1 MKKIGVFLGVVAV
14 LAFLAYTY
22 RLDLLMAIAPIAAN
36 IRDPI
41 APHRPVA
48 WHQGPEKPAIP
59 AEERPPNVVLIL
71 ADDLGFNDI
80 SLHSGATLPSGVPTT
95 PNIDAIAT
103 NGVAFRNG
111 YAANA
116 VCAPSRA
123 ALMTG
128 RYSTRFGFEF
138 TPFYRIGVTIV
149 DWMQQANPQPLQ
161 TVIRHDLAAQMP
173 GIAALGMPA
182 DEITLAEAMQTAGYQ
197 TAHIGKWHLGG
208 EGDARAER
216 QGFHDSLNMAS
227 GLYLPADSE
236 DVVNA
241 TLDFSAIDKM
251 VWAAT
256 RYSAEFNGGG
266 QFEPGGYLTDYYTD
280 EAVRVIEANRH
291 RPFFLYLAHWAP
303 HTPLQAS
310 KADYDA
316 LAHVEDHTARVYAA
330 MIHALDRGV
339 GRVMTALRDNGLEE
353 NTLVIFTSDNG
364 GARYLGLPDVN
375 HPYRGWKLTLFEG
388 GIHVPFFMQ
397 WPARIPAGSVV
408 DSPVTHLDIF
418 TTAAVAAGAAVPE
431 DREIDGVDLLPYV
444 VGESTEPADETL
456 AGEGQGPRAPLPRTL
471 SSEGQAPRAPPL
483 RALFWRQGHHQAVRH
498 GDWKLTVSE
507 RETPTGRETK
517 RWLFNLAT
525 DPTEQQDLAA
535 QMPDKVAA
543 LQLLLDDHNAA
554 QAEPLWP
561 SVLDGPQLIDKTEAE
576 DYAPGDEY
584 IYWPN

>member
-1 MKKIGVFLGVVAV
+1 MKKTGLLLGIVAV

-22 RLDLLMAIAPIAAN
+22 RLDLLLAVAPVAAN

-41 APHRPVA
+41 APHRPVS
-48 WHQGPEKPAIP
+48 WHQGPAKPTVS
-59 AEERPPNVVLIL
+59 AEQRPPNVVLIL

-80 SLHSGATLPSGVPTT
+80 SLHSGATLPSGAPTT
-95 PNIDAIAT
+95 PNIDAIAAG
-103 NGVAFRNG
+103 GVAFRNG

-138 TPFYRIGVTIV
+138 TPFYRIGVTIM
-149 DWMQQANPQPLQ
+149 DWMQQANPQPLP
-161 TVIRHDLAAQMP
+161 TVIHHDLASQMP
-173 GIAALGMPA
+173 DIAGRGMPA
-182 DEITLAEAMQTAGYQ
+182 DEITLAETMQAAGYQ

-216 QGFHDSLNMAS
+216 QGFDDSLNMAS
-227 GLYLPADSE
+227 GLYLPTDSE
-236 DVVNA
+236 EVVNA
-241 TLDFSAIDKM
+241 TLEFSAIDKM
-251 VWAAT
+251 VWASV

-266 QFEPGGYLTDYYTD
+266 QFEPSGYLTDYYTD

-310 KADYDA
+310 RADYDA
-316 LAHVEDHTARVYAA
+316 MAHIDDRTARVYAA

-339 GRVMTALRDNGLEE
+339 GRVMAALRDNGLKE

-375 HPYRGWKLTLFEG
+375 RPYRGWKLTLFEG
-388 GIHVPFFMQ
+388 GIHVPFFMR
-397 WPARIPAGSVV
+397 WPSRIPAGAVV

-418 TTAAVAAGAAVPE
+418 TTAAAAAGAALPE
-431 DREIDGVDLLPYV
+431 DREIDGVDLLPHIL
-444 VGESTEPADETL
+444 GESPEP
-456 AGEGQGPRAPLPRTL
+456 PHR
-471 SSEGQAPRAPPL
+471 S
-483 RALFWRQGHHQAVRH
+483 LFWREGHHQAVRH
-498 GDWKLTVSE
+498 GDWKLTVGE
-507 RETPTGRETK
+507 RETANGRETK

-543 LQLLLDDHNAA
+543 LQSLLDDHNAA
-554 QAEPLWP
+554 QAAPLWP
-561 SVLDGPQLIDKTEAE
+561 SVIDGPQLIDKTEAE
-576 DYAPGDEY
+576 DYVPGDEY
-584 IYWPN
+584 VYWPN

>member
-1 MKKIGVFLGVVAV
+1 MKKTGLLLGIVAV

-22 RLDLLMAIAPIAAN
+22 RLDLLLAVAPVAAN

-41 APHRPVA
+41 APHRPVS
-48 WHQGPEKPAIP
+48 WHQGPAKPTVS
-59 AEERPPNVVLIL
+59 AEQRPPNVVLIL

-80 SLHSGATLPSGVPTT
+80 SLHSGATLPSGAPTT
-95 PNIDAIAT
+95 PNIDAIAAG
-103 NGVAFRNG
+103 GVAFRNG

-138 TPFYRIGVTIV
+138 TPFYRIGVTIM
-149 DWMQQANPQPLQ
+149 DWMQQANPQPLP
-161 TVIRHDLAAQMP
+161 TVIDHDLASQMP
-173 GIAALGMPA
+173 DIAGRGMPA
-182 DEITLAEAMQTAGYQ
+182 DEITLAETMQAAGYQ

-216 QGFHDSLNMAS
+216 QGFDDSLNMAS
-227 GLYLPADSE
+227 GLYLPTDSE
-236 DVVNA
+236 EVVNA
-241 TLDFSAIDKM
+241 TLEHSAIDKM
-251 VWAAT
+251 VWASV

-310 KADYDA
+310 RADYDA
-316 LAHVEDHTARVYAA
+316 MAHIDDHTARVYAA

-339 GRVMTALRDNGLEE
+339 GRVMTALRDNGLEK

-375 HPYRGWKLTLFEG
+375 RPYRGFKLSLFEG

-397 WPARIPAGSVV
+397 WPARIPAGAVV

-418 TTAAVAAGAAVPE
+418 TTAAAAAGAALPE
-431 DREIDGVDLLPYV
+431 DREIDGVDLLPHIL
-444 VGESTEPADETL
+444 GESLD
-456 AGEGQGPRAPLPRTL
+456 
-471 SSEGQAPRAPPL
+471 PPHQS
-483 RALFWRQGHHQAVRH
+483 LFWREGHHQAVRH
-498 GDWKLTVSE
+498 GDWKLTVGE
-507 RETPTGRETK
+507 RETANGRETK

-543 LQLLLDDHNAA
+543 LQSLLDDHNAA
-554 QAEPLWP
+554 QAAPLWP
-561 SVLDGPQLIDKTEAE
+561 SVIDGPQLIDKTEAE
-576 DYAPGDEY
+576 DYVPGDEY
-584 IYWPN
+584 VYWPN

>member
-1 MKKIGVFLGVVAV
+1 MKKTGLLLGIVAV

-22 RLDLLMAIAPIAAN
+22 RLDLLLAVAPVAAN

-48 WHQGPEKPAIP
+48 WHQGPAKPTVP
-59 AEERPPNVVLIL
+59 AEQRPPNVVLIL

-80 SLHSGATLPSGVPTT
+80 SLHSGATLRSGAPTT
-95 PNIDAIAT
+95 PNIDAIAAG
-103 NGVAFRNG
+103 GVAFRNG

-138 TPFYRIGVTIV
+138 TPFYRIGVTIM
-149 DWMQQANPQPLQ
+149 DWMQQANPQPLP
-161 TVIRHDLAAQMP
+161 TVIHHDLASQMP
-173 GIAALGMPA
+173 DIAGRGMPA
-182 DEITLAEAMQTAGYQ
+182 DEITLAETMQAAGYQ

-216 QGFHDSLNMAS
+216 QGFDDSLNMAS
-227 GLYLPADSE
+227 GLYLPTDSE
-236 DVVNA
+236 EVVNA
-241 TLDFSAIDKM
+241 TLEYSAIDKM
-251 VWAAT
+251 VWASV
-256 RYSAEFNGGG
+256 RYAAEFNGGG
-266 QFEPGGYLTDYYTD
+266 QFEPSGYLTDYYTD
-280 EAVRVIEANRH
+280 EAVRVVEANRH

-310 KADYDA
+310 RADYDA
-316 LAHVEDHTARVYAA
+316 MAHIDDHTARVYAA

-339 GRVMTALRDNGLEE
+339 GRVMAALRDNGLEE

-375 HPYRGWKLTLFEG
+375 RPYRGFKLSLFEG

-397 WPARIPAGSVV
+397 WPARIPAGAVV

-418 TTAAVAAGAAVPE
+418 TTAAAAAGAPLPE
-431 DREIDGVDLLPYV
+431 DREIDGVDLLPHV
-444 VGESTEPADETL
+444 LGESPEPPH
-456 AGEGQGPRAPLPRTL
+456 Q
-471 SSEGQAPRAPPL
+471 S
-483 RALFWRQGHHQAVRH
+483 LFWREGHHQAVRH
-498 GDWKLTVSE
+498 GNWKLTVGE
-507 RETPTGRETK
+507 HETANGRETK

-543 LQLLLDDHNAA
+543 LQSLLDDHNAA
-554 QAEPLWP
+554 QAAPLWP
-561 SVLDGPQLIDKTEAE
+561 SVVDGPQLIDKTEAE
-576 DYAPGDEY
+576 DYVPGDEY
-584 IYWPN
+584 VYWPN

>member
-1 MKKIGVFLGVVAV
+1 MKKTGLLLGIVAV

-22 RLDLLMAIAPIAAN
+22 RLDLLLAVAPVAAN

-48 WHQGPEKPAIP
+48 WHQGPAKPTVP

-80 SLHSGATLPSGVPTT
+80 SLHSGATLPSGAPTT
-95 PNIDAIAT
+95 PNIDAIAAG
-103 NGVAFRNG
+103 GVAFRNG

-138 TPFYRIGVTIV
+138 TPFYRIGVTIM
-149 DWMQQANPQPLQ
+149 DWMQQANPQPLP
-161 TVIRHDLAAQMP
+161 TVIDHDLASQMP
-173 GIAALGMPA
+173 DIAGRGMPA
-182 DEITLAEAMQTAGYQ
+182 DEITLAETMQAAGYQ

-216 QGFHDSLNMAS
+216 QGFDDSLNMAS
-227 GLYLPADSE
+227 GLYLPTDSE
-236 DVVNA
+236 EAVNA
-241 TLDFSAIDKM
+241 TLEFSAIDKM
-251 VWAAT
+251 VWASV
-256 RYSAEFNGGG
+256 RYAAEFNGGG
-266 QFEPGGYLTDYYTD
+266 QFEPSGYLTDYYTD

-310 KADYDA
+310 RADYDA
-316 LAHVEDHTARVYAA
+316 MAHIDDHTARVYAA

-339 GRVMTALRDNGLEE
+339 GRVMAALRDNGLEE

-375 HPYRGWKLTLFEG
+375 RPYRGFKLSLFEG

-397 WPARIPAGSVV
+397 WPARIPAGAVV

-418 TTAAVAAGAAVPE
+418 TTAAAAAGAPLPE
-431 DREIDGVDLLPYV
+431 DREIDGVDLLPHV
-444 VGESTEPADETL
+444 LGESPEPPH
-456 AGEGQGPRAPLPRTL
+456 QN
-471 SSEGQAPRAPPL
+471 
-483 RALFWRQGHHQAVRH
+483 LFWREGHHQAVRH
-498 GDWKLTVSE
+498 GDWKLTVGE
-507 RETPTGRETK
+507 RETANGRETK

-543 LQLLLDDHNAA
+543 LQSLLDDHNAA

-561 SVLDGPQLIDKTEAE
+561 SVVDGPQLIDKTEAE
-576 DYAPGDEY
+576 DYVPGDEY
-584 IYWPN
+584 VYWPN

>member
-1 MKKIGVFLGVVAV
+1 
-14 LAFLAYTY
+14 
-22 RLDLLMAIAPIAAN
+22 
-36 IRDPI
+36 
-41 APHRPVA
+41 
-48 WHQGPEKPAIP
+48 
-59 AEERPPNVVLIL
+59 
-71 ADDLGFNDI
+71 
-80 SLHSGATLPSGVPTT
+80 
-95 PNIDAIAT
+95 
-103 NGVAFRNG
+103 
-111 YAANA
+111 
-116 VCAPSRA
+116 
-123 ALMTG
+123 MTG

-138 TPFYRIGVTIV
+138 TPFYRIGVTIF
-149 DWMQQANPQPLQ
+149 DWMQQANPGPLP
-161 TVIRHDLAAQMP
+161 TVIHHDLAAQMP
-173 GIAALGMPA
+173 PIAARGMPA
-182 DEITLAEAMQTAGYQ
+182 DEITLGEVMQTAGYQ

-227 GLYLPADSE
+227 GLYLPADSNE
-236 DVVNA
+236 VVNA
-241 TLDFSAIDKM
+241 TLEFSGIDKM
-251 VWAAT
+251 VWAST
-256 RYSAEFNGGG
+256 RYSAEFNGEGR
-266 QFEPGGYLTDYYTD
+266 FEPGGYLTDYYTD

-310 KADYDA
+310 RADYDA
-316 LAHVEDHTARVYAA
+316 FAHIEDHTARVYAA

-375 HPYRGWKLTLFEG
+375 RPYRGWKLTLFEG

-397 WPARIPAGSVV
+397 WPAKIPAGMVF
-408 DSPVTHLDIF
+408 DTPVTHLDIF
-418 TTAAVAAGAAVPE
+418 TTAAVAAGAALPE

-444 VGESTEPADETL
+444 LGGATEPPDQAP
-456 AGEGQGPRAPLPRTL
+456 AG
-471 SSEGQAPRAPPL
+471 EGQAPRAPLP

-498 GDWKLTVSE
+498 DDWKLTVTE
-507 RETPTGRETK
+507 RETGDGRETK

-525 DPTEQQDLAA
+525 DPTEQRDLAA
-535 QMPDKVAA
+535 QMPDKVAE
-543 LQLLLDDHNAA
+543 LQSLLDDHNAA

-561 SVLDGPQLIDKTEAE
+561 SVLDSAQLIDKTEAE

>member
-1 MKKIGVFLGVVAV
+1 MKKTGLLLGIVAV

-22 RLDLLMAIAPIAAN
+22 RLDLLLAVAPVAAN

-41 APHRPVA
+41 APHRPVT
-48 WHQGPEKPAIP
+48 WHQGPAKPTVP

-80 SLHSGATLPSGVPTT
+80 SLHSGATLPSGAPTT
-95 PNIDAIAT
+95 PNIDAIAAG
-103 NGVAFRNG
+103 GVAFRNG

-138 TPFYRIGVTIV
+138 TPFYRIGVTIM
-149 DWMQQANPQPLQ
+149 DWMQQANPQPLP
-161 TVIRHDLAAQMP
+161 TVIDHDLASQMP
-173 GIAALGMPA
+173 DIAGHGMPA
-182 DEITLAEAMQTAGYQ
+182 DEITLAETMQASGYQ

-216 QGFHDSLNMAS
+216 QGFDDSLNMAS
-227 GLYLPADSE
+227 GLYLPTDSE
-236 DVVNA
+236 EAVNA
-241 TLDFSAIDKM
+241 TLEFSAIDKM
-251 VWAAT
+251 VWASV

-266 QFEPGGYLTDYYTD
+266 QFEPSGYLTDYYTD

-310 KADYDA
+310 RADYDA
-316 LAHVEDHTARVYAA
+316 MAHIDDHTARVYAA

-339 GRVMTALRDNGLEE
+339 GQVMATLRDNGLEE

-375 HPYRGWKLTLFEG
+375 RPYRGFKLSLFEG
-388 GIHVPFFMQ
+388 GIHVPFFMR

-418 TTAAVAAGAAVPE
+418 TTAAAAAGAALPE
-431 DREIDGVDLLPYV
+431 DREIDGVDLLPHIL
-444 VGESTEPADETL
+444 GESPEPPH
-456 AGEGQGPRAPLPRTL
+456 Q
-471 SSEGQAPRAPPL
+471 S
-483 RALFWRQGHHQAVRH
+483 LFWREGHHQSVRH
-498 GDWKLTVSE
+498 GDWKLTVGE
-507 RETPTGRETK
+507 RETANGRETK

-525 DPTEQQDLAA
+525 DPTEQQDIAA
-535 QMPDKVAA
+535 QMPDKVAE
-543 LQLLLDDHNAA
+543 LQSLLDDHNAA
-554 QAEPLWP
+554 QAAPLWP
-561 SVLDGPQLIDKTEAE
+561 SVVDGPQLIDKTEAE
-576 DYAPGDEY
+576 DYVPGDEY
-584 IYWPN
+584 VYWPN

>member
-1 MKKIGVFLGVVAV
+1 MKKTGLLLGIVAV

-22 RLDLLMAIAPIAAN
+22 RLDLLLAVAPVAAN

-41 APHRPVA
+41 APHRPVS
-48 WHQGPEKPAIP
+48 WHQGPAKPTVS
-59 AEERPPNVVLIL
+59 AEQRPPNVVLIL

-80 SLHSGATLPSGVPTT
+80 SLHSGAMLPSGAPTT
-95 PNIDAIAT
+95 PNIDAIAAG
-103 NGVAFRNG
+103 GVAFRNG

-138 TPFYRIGVTIV
+138 TPFYRIGVTIM
-149 DWMQQANPQPLQ
+149 DWMQQANPQPLP
-161 TVIRHDLAAQMP
+161 TVIHHDLASQMP
-173 GIAALGMPA
+173 DIAGRGMPA
-182 DEITLAEAMQTAGYQ
+182 DEITLAETMQAAGYQ

-216 QGFHDSLNMAS
+216 QGFDDSLNMAS
-227 GLYLPADSE
+227 GLYLPTDSE
-236 DVVNA
+236 EVVNA
-241 TLDFSAIDKM
+241 TLEYSAIDKM
-251 VWAAT
+251 VWASV
-256 RYSAEFNGGG
+256 RYSVEFNGGG
-266 QFEPGGYLTDYYTD
+266 QFEPSGYLTDYYTD

-310 KADYDA
+310 RADYDA
-316 LAHVEDHTARVYAA
+316 MAHIDDHTARVYAA

-375 HPYRGWKLTLFEG
+375 RPYRGFKLSLFEG

-397 WPARIPAGSVV
+397 WPARIPAGAVV

-418 TTAAVAAGAAVPE
+418 TTAATAAGAALPE
-431 DREIDGVDLLPYV
+431 DREIDGVDLLPHIL
-444 VGESTEPADETL
+444 GESPEPPH
-456 AGEGQGPRAPLPRTL
+456 Q
-471 SSEGQAPRAPPL
+471 S
-483 RALFWRQGHHQAVRH
+483 LFWREGHHQAVRH
-498 GDWKLTVSE
+498 GDWKLTVGE
-507 RETPTGRETK
+507 RETANGRETK

-543 LQLLLDDHNAA
+543 LQSLLDDHNAA
-554 QAEPLWP
+554 QAAPLWP
-561 SVLDGPQLIDKTEAE
+561 SVIDGPQLIDKTEAE
-576 DYAPGDEY
+576 SYVPGDEY
-584 IYWPN
+584 VYWPN

>member
-1 MKKIGVFLGVVAV
+1 MKKTGLLLGIVAV

-22 RLDLLMAIAPIAAN
+22 RLDLLLAVAPVAAN

-41 APHRPVA
+41 APHRPVS
-48 WHQGPEKPAIP
+48 WHQGPAKPTVS
-59 AEERPPNVVLIL
+59 AEQRPPNVVLIL

-80 SLHSGATLPSGVPTT
+80 SLHSGATLPSGAPTT
-95 PNIDAIAT
+95 PNIDAIAAG
-103 NGVAFRNG
+103 GVAFRNG

-138 TPFYRIGVTIV
+138 TPFYRIGVTIM
-149 DWMQQANPQPLQ
+149 DWMQQANPQPLP
-161 TVIRHDLAAQMP
+161 TVIDHDLASQMP
-173 GIAALGMPA
+173 DIAGRGMPA
-182 DEITLAEAMQTAGYQ
+182 DEITLAETMQAAGYQ

-216 QGFHDSLNMAS
+216 QGFDDSLNMAS
-227 GLYLPADSE
+227 GLYLPTDSE
-236 DVVNA
+236 EVVNA
-241 TLDFSAIDKM
+241 TLEYSAIDKM
-251 VWAAT
+251 VWASV

-266 QFEPGGYLTDYYTD
+266 QFEPSGYLTDYYTD

-310 KADYDA
+310 RADYDA
-316 LAHVEDHTARVYAA
+316 MAHIDDHTARVYAA

-375 HPYRGWKLTLFEG
+375 RPYRGFKLSLFEG
-388 GIHVPFFMQ
+388 GIHVPLFMQ
-397 WPARIPAGSVV
+397 WPARIPAGAVV

-418 TTAAVAAGAAVPE
+418 TTAAAAAGAPLPE
-431 DREIDGVDLLPYV
+431 DREIDGVDLLPHIL
-444 VGESTEPADETL
+444 GESPEPPH
-456 AGEGQGPRAPLPRTL
+456 Q
-471 SSEGQAPRAPPL
+471 S
-483 RALFWRQGHHQAVRH
+483 LFWREGHHQAVRH
-498 GDWKLTVSE
+498 GNWKLTVGE
-507 RETPTGRETK
+507 RETANGRETK

-535 QMPDKVAA
+535 QMPDKVAE
-543 LQLLLDDHNAA
+543 LQSLLDDHNAA
-554 QAEPLWP
+554 QADPLWP
-561 SVLDGPQLIDKTEAE
+561 SVIDGPQLIDKTEAE
-576 DYAPGDEY
+576 SYVPGDEY
-584 IYWPN
+584 VYWPN

>member
-1 MKKIGVFLGVVAV
+1 MKKTGLLLGIVAV

-22 RLDLLMAIAPIAAN
+22 RLDLLLAVAPVAAN

-41 APHRPVA
+41 APHRPVS
-48 WHQGPEKPAIP
+48 WHQGPAKPTVS
-59 AEERPPNVVLIL
+59 AEQRPPNVVLIL

-80 SLHSGATLPSGVPTT
+80 SLHSGETLPSGAPTT
-95 PNIDAIAT
+95 PNIDAIAAG
-103 NGVAFRNG
+103 GVAFRNG

-138 TPFYRIGVTIV
+138 TPFYRIGVTIM
-149 DWMQQANPQPLQ
+149 DWMQQANPQPLP
-161 TVIRHDLAAQMP
+161 TVIDHDLASQMP
-173 GIAALGMPA
+173 DIAGRGMPA
-182 DEITLAEAMQTAGYQ
+182 DEITLAETMQAAGYQ

-216 QGFHDSLNMAS
+216 QGFDDSLNMAS
-227 GLYLPADSE
+227 GLYLPTDSE
-236 DVVNA
+236 EVVNA
-241 TLDFSAIDKM
+241 TLEYSAIDKM
-251 VWAAT
+251 VWASV

-266 QFEPGGYLTDYYTD
+266 QFEPSGYLTDYYTD

-310 KADYDA
+310 RADYDA
-316 LAHVEDHTARVYAA
+316 MAHIDDHTARVYAA

-339 GRVMTALRDNGLEE
+339 GRVMAALRDNGLEE
-353 NTLVIFTSDNG
+353 DTLVIFTSDNG

-375 HPYRGWKLTLFEG
+375 RPYRGFKLSLFEG
-388 GIHVPFFMQ
+388 GIHVPLFMQ
-397 WPARIPAGSVV
+397 WPARIPAGAVV

-418 TTAAVAAGAAVPE
+418 TTAAAAAGAPLPE
-431 DREIDGVDLLPYV
+431 DREIDGVDLLPHV
-444 VGESTEPADETL
+444 LGESPD
-456 AGEGQGPRAPLPRTL
+456 
-471 SSEGQAPRAPPL
+471 PPHQS
-483 RALFWRQGHHQAVRH
+483 LFWREGHHQAVRH
-498 GDWKLTVSE
+498 GDWKLTVGE
-507 RETPTGRETK
+507 RETANGRETK

-543 LQLLLDDHNAA
+543 LQSLLDDHNAA
-554 QAEPLWP
+554 QAAPLWP
-561 SVLDGPQLIDKTEAE
+561 SVIDGPQLIDKTEAE
-576 DYAPGDEY
+576 DYVPGDEY
-584 IYWPN
+584 VYWPN

>member
-1 MKKIGVFLGVVAV
+1 MKKTGLLLGIVAV

-22 RLDLLMAIAPIAAN
+22 RLDLLMAVAPVAAN

-41 APHRPVA
+41 APHRPVS
-48 WHQGPEKPAIP
+48 WHQGPAKPTVS
-59 AEERPPNVVLIL
+59 AEQRPPNVVLIL

-80 SLHSGATLPSGVPTT
+80 SLHSGATLPSGAPTT
-95 PNIDAIAT
+95 PNIDAIAAD
-103 NGVAFRNG
+103 GVAFRNG

-138 TPFYRIGVTIV
+138 TPFYRIGVTIM
-149 DWMQQANPQPLQ
+149 DWMQQANPQPLP
-161 TVIRHDLAAQMP
+161 TVIHHDVASQMP
-173 GIAALGMPA
+173 DIAGRGMPA
-182 DEITLAEAMQTAGYQ
+182 DEITLAETMQAAGYQ

-216 QGFHDSLNMAS
+216 QGFDDSLNMAS
-227 GLYLPADSE
+227 GLYLPTDSE
-236 DVVNA
+236 EVVNA
-241 TLDFSAIDKM
+241 TLEHSAIDKM
-251 VWAAT
+251 VWASV

-310 KADYDA
+310 RADYDA
-316 LAHVEDHTARVYAA
+316 MAHIEDHTARVYAA

-339 GRVMTALRDNGLEE
+339 GRVMAALRDNGLEE

-375 HPYRGWKLTLFEG
+375 RPYRGFKLSLFEG

-397 WPARIPAGSVV
+397 WPARIPAGAVV

-418 TTAAVAAGAAVPE
+418 TTAAAAAGAALPE
-431 DREIDGVDLLPYV
+431 DRQIDGVDLLPHIL
-444 VGESTEPADETL
+444 GESPEPPH
-456 AGEGQGPRAPLPRTL
+456 Q
-471 SSEGQAPRAPPL
+471 S
-483 RALFWRQGHHQAVRH
+483 LFWREGHHQAVRH
-498 GDWKLTVSE
+498 GDWKLTVGE
-507 RETPTGRETK
+507 RETANGRETK
-517 RWLFNLAT
+517 RWLFDLAT

-535 QMPDKVAA
+535 QMPNRVAE
-543 LQLLLDDHNAA
+543 LQSLLDDHNAA
-554 QAEPLWP
+554 QAAPLWP
-561 SVLDGPQLIDKTEAE
+561 SVIDGPQLIDKTEAE
-576 DYAPGDEY
+576 DYVPGDEY
-584 IYWPN
+584 VYWPN

>member
-1 MKKIGVFLGVVAV
+1 MKKTGLLLGIVAV

-22 RLDLLMAIAPIAAN
+22 RLDLLLAVAPVAAN

-48 WHQGPEKPAIP
+48 WHQGPARPEVP

-80 SLHSGATLPSGVPTT
+80 SLHSGATLPSGAPTT
-95 PNIDAIAT
+95 PNIDAIAAG
-103 NGVAFRNG
+103 GVAFRNG

-138 TPFYRIGVTIV
+138 TPFYRIGVTIM
-149 DWMQQANPQPLQ
+149 DWMQQANPQPLP
-161 TVIRHDLAAQMP
+161 TVIHHDLASQMSAI
-173 GIAALGMPA
+173 GARGMPA
-182 DEITLAEAMQTAGYQ
+182 DEITLAEMMQAAGYR

-216 QGFHDSLNMAS
+216 QGFDDSLNMAS
-227 GLYLPADSE
+227 GLYLPTDSE
-236 DVVNA
+236 EVVNA
-241 TLDFSAIDKM
+241 TLEFSAIDKM
-251 VWAAT
+251 VWASV
-256 RYSAEFNGGG
+256 RYAAEFNGGG
-266 QFEPGGYLTDYYTD
+266 QFEPSGYLTDYYTD

-310 KADYDA
+310 RADYDA
-316 LAHVEDHTARVYAA
+316 MAHIDDHTARVYAA

-339 GRVMTALRDNGLEE
+339 GRVMAALRDNGLEE

-375 HPYRGWKLTLFEG
+375 RPYRGFKLSLFEG

-397 WPARIPAGSVV
+397 WPARIPAGAVV

-418 TTAAVAAGAAVPE
+418 TTAAAAAGAALPE
-431 DREIDGVDLLPYV
+431 DRQIDGVDLLPHV
-444 VGESTEPADETL
+444 LGESPEPPH
-456 AGEGQGPRAPLPRTL
+456 Q
-471 SSEGQAPRAPPL
+471 S
-483 RALFWRQGHHQAVRH
+483 LFWREGHHQAVRR
-498 GDWKLTVSE
+498 GDWKLTVGE
-507 RETPTGRETK
+507 RETANGRETK

-535 QMPDKVAA
+535 QMPDKVAE
-543 LQLLLDDHNAA
+543 LQSLLDDHNAA
-554 QAEPLWP
+554 QVEPLWP
-561 SVLDGPQLIDKTEAE
+561 SVIDGPQLIDKTEAE
-576 DYAPGDEY
+576 DYVPGDEY
-584 IYWPN
+584 VYWPN

>member
-1 MKKIGVFLGVVAV
+1 MKKTGLLLGIVAV

-22 RLDLLMAIAPIAAN
+22 RLDLLMAVAPVAAN

-48 WHQGPEKPAIP
+48 WHQGPAKPTVP
-59 AEERPPNVVLIL
+59 AEQRPPNVVLIL

-80 SLHSGATLPSGVPTT
+80 SLHSGETLPSGAPTT
-95 PNIDAIAT
+95 PHIDAIAAG
-103 NGVAFRNG
+103 GVAFRNG

-138 TPFYRIGVTIV
+138 TPFYRIGVTIM
-149 DWMQQANPQPLQ
+149 DWMQQADPQPLP
-161 TVIRHDLAAQMP
+161 TVIHHDLAEQMTAI
-173 GIAALGMPA
+173 GARGMPA
-182 DEITLAEAMQTAGYQ
+182 DEVTLAETMQAAGYQ

-216 QGFHDSLNMAS
+216 QGFDDSLNMAS
-227 GLYLPADSE
+227 GLYLPTDSE
-236 DVVNA
+236 EVVNA
-241 TLDFSAIDKM
+241 TLEFSAIDKM
-251 VWAAT
+251 VWASV
-256 RYSAEFNGGG
+256 RYSAEFNGDG
-266 QFEPGGYLTDYYTD
+266 QFEPSGYLTDYYTD

-310 KADYDA
+310 RADYDA
-316 LAHVEDHTARVYAA
+316 MAHVDDHTARVYAA

-375 HPYRGWKLTLFEG
+375 RPYRGFKLSLFEG
-388 GIHVPFFMQ
+388 GIHVPFFMR

-418 TTAAVAAGAAVPE
+418 TTAAAAAGAALPE
-431 DREIDGVDLLPYV
+431 DREIDGVDLLPHV
-444 VGESTEPADETL
+444 LGESPEPPH
-456 AGEGQGPRAPLPRTL
+456 Q
-471 SSEGQAPRAPPL
+471 S
-483 RALFWRQGHHQAVRH
+483 LFWREGHHQAVRH
-498 GDWKLTVSE
+498 GDWKLTVGE
-507 RETPTGRETK
+507 RETANGRETK

-535 QMPDKVAA
+535 QLPDRVAK
-543 LQLLLDDHNAA
+543 LQSLLDDHNAA

-561 SVLDGPQLIDKTEAE
+561 SVIDGPQLIDKTEAE
-576 DYAPGDEY
+576 DYVPGDEY
-584 IYWPN
+584 VYWPN

>member
-1 MKKIGVFLGVVAV
+1 MRKTGLLLGIVAV

-22 RLDLLMAIAPIAAN
+22 RLDLLLAVAPVAAN

-41 APHRPVA
+41 APHRPVS
-48 WHQGPEKPAIP
+48 WHQGPAKPTVS
-59 AEERPPNVVLIL
+59 AEQRPPNVVLIL

-80 SLHSGATLPSGVPTT
+80 SLHSGATLPSGAPTT
-95 PNIDAIAT
+95 PNIDAIAAG
-103 NGVAFRNG
+103 GVAFRNG

-138 TPFYRIGVTIV
+138 TPFYRIGVTIM
-149 DWMQQANPQPLQ
+149 DWMQQANPQPLP
-161 TVIRHDLAAQMP
+161 TVIHHDLASQMP
-173 GIAALGMPA
+173 DIAGRGMPA
-182 DEITLAEAMQTAGYQ
+182 DEVTLAETMQAAGYQ

-216 QGFHDSLNMAS
+216 QGFDDSLNMAS
-227 GLYLPADSE
+227 GLYLPTDSE
-236 DVVNA
+236 EVVNA
-241 TLDFSAIDKM
+241 TLEYSAIDKM
-251 VWAAT
+251 VWASV

-266 QFEPGGYLTDYYTD
+266 QFEPSGYLTDYYTD

-310 KADYDA
+310 RADYDA
-316 LAHVEDHTARVYAA
+316 MAHIDDHTARVYAA
-330 MIHALDRGV
+330 MIRALDRGV
-339 GRVMTALRDNGLEE
+339 GRVMAALRDNGLEE

-375 HPYRGWKLTLFEG
+375 RPYRGFKLSLFEG

-397 WPARIPAGSVV
+397 WPARIPAGAVV

-418 TTAAVAAGAAVPE
+418 TTAAAAAGAALPE
-431 DREIDGVDLLPYV
+431 DRQIDGVDLLPHV
-444 VGESTEPADETL
+444 LGESPEPPH
-456 AGEGQGPRAPLPRTL
+456 QN
-471 SSEGQAPRAPPL
+471 
-483 RALFWRQGHHQAVRH
+483 LFWREGHHQAVRH
-498 GDWKLTVSE
+498 GDWKLTVGE
-507 RETPTGRETK
+507 RETANGRETK

-535 QMPDKVAA
+535 QMPDKVAE
-543 LQLLLDDHNAA
+543 LQSLLDDHNAA
-554 QAEPLWP
+554 QAVPLWP
-561 SVLDGPQLIDKTEAE
+561 SVIDGPQLIDKTEAE
-576 DYAPGDEY
+576 SYVPGDEY
-584 IYWPN
+584 VYWPN

>member
-1 MKKIGVFLGVVAV
+1 MKKTGLLLGIVAV

-22 RLDLLMAIAPIAAN
+22 RLDLLLAVAPVAAN

-41 APHRPVA
+41 APHRPIA
-48 WHQGPEKPAIP
+48 WHQGPAKPTVP
-59 AEERPPNVVLIL
+59 AEERPSNVVLIL

-80 SLHSGATLPSGVPTT
+80 SLHSGATLPSGAPTT
-95 PNIDAIAT
+95 PNIDAIAAG
-103 NGVAFRNG
+103 GVAFRNG

-138 TPFYRIGVTIV
+138 TPFYRIGVTIM
-149 DWMQQANPQPLQ
+149 DWMQQANPQPLP
-161 TVIRHDLAAQMP
+161 TVIRHDLASQMP
-173 GIAALGMPA
+173 DIAGRGMPA
-182 DEITLAEAMQTAGYQ
+182 DEITLAETMQAAGYQ

-216 QGFHDSLNMAS
+216 QGFDDSLNMAS
-227 GLYLPADSE
+227 GLYLPTDSE
-236 DVVNA
+236 EVVNA
-241 TLDFSAIDKM
+241 TLEFSAIDKM
-251 VWAAT
+251 VWASV

-266 QFEPGGYLTDYYTD
+266 QFEPSGYLTDYYTD

-310 KADYDA
+310 RTDYDA
-316 LAHVEDHTARVYAA
+316 MAHIDDHTARVYAA

-339 GRVMTALRDNGLEE
+339 GRVMAALRDNGLEE

-375 HPYRGWKLTLFEG
+375 RPYRGFKLSLFEG
-388 GIHVPFFMQ
+388 GIHVPLFMQ
-397 WPARIPAGSVV
+397 WPARIPAGAVV

-418 TTAAVAAGAAVPE
+418 TTAAAAAGAPLPE
-431 DREIDGVDLLPYV
+431 DREIDGVDLLPHV
-444 VGESTEPADETL
+444 LGESPEP
-456 AGEGQGPRAPLPRTL
+456 PHR
-471 SSEGQAPRAPPL
+471 S
-483 RALFWRQGHHQAVRH
+483 LFWREGHHQAVRH
-498 GDWKLTVSE
+498 GDWKLTVGE
-507 RETPTGRETK
+507 RETANGRETK

-535 QMPDKVAA
+535 QMPDKVAE
-543 LQLLLDDHNAA
+543 LQSLLDDHNAA
-554 QAEPLWP
+554 QAVPLWP
-561 SVLDGPQLIDKTEAE
+561 SVIDGPQLIDKTEAE
-576 DYAPGDEY
+576 SYVPGDEY
-584 IYWPN
+584 VYWPN

>member
-1 MKKIGVFLGVVAV
+1 MKKTGLLLGIVAV

-22 RLDLLMAIAPIAAN
+22 RLDLLLAVAPVAAN

-41 APHRPVA
+41 APHRPVS
-48 WHQGPEKPAIP
+48 WHQGPAKPTVS
-59 AEERPPNVVLIL
+59 AEQRPPNVVLIL

-80 SLHSGATLPSGVPTT
+80 SLHSGETLPSGAPTT
-95 PNIDAIAT
+95 PNIDAIAAG
-103 NGVAFRNG
+103 GVAFRNG

-138 TPFYRIGVTIV
+138 TPFYRIGVTIM
-149 DWMQQANPQPLQ
+149 DWMQQANPQPLP
-161 TVIRHDLAAQMP
+161 TVIDHDLASQMP
-173 GIAALGMPA
+173 DIAGRGMPA
-182 DEITLAEAMQTAGYQ
+182 DEITLAETMQAAGYQ

-216 QGFHDSLNMAS
+216 QGFDDSLNMAS
-227 GLYLPADSE
+227 GLYLPTDSE
-236 DVVNA
+236 EVVNA
-241 TLDFSAIDKM
+241 TLEYSAIDKM
-251 VWAAT
+251 VWASV

-266 QFEPGGYLTDYYTD
+266 QFEPSGYLTDYYTD
-280 EAVRVIEANRH
+280 EAVRVVEANRH

-310 KADYDA
+310 RADYDA
-316 LAHVEDHTARVYAA
+316 MAHIDDHPARVYAA

-375 HPYRGWKLTLFEG
+375 RPYRGFKLSLFEG

-397 WPARIPAGSVV
+397 WPARIPAGAVV

-418 TTAAVAAGAAVPE
+418 TTAAAAAGAALPE
-431 DREIDGVDLLPYV
+431 DRQIDGVDLLPHIL
-444 VGESTEPADETL
+444 GESPEPPH
-456 AGEGQGPRAPLPRTL
+456 Q
-471 SSEGQAPRAPPL
+471 S
-483 RALFWRQGHHQAVRH
+483 LFWREGHHQAVRH
-498 GDWKLTVSE
+498 GDWKLTVGE
-507 RETPTGRETK
+507 RETANGRATK

-535 QMPDKVAA
+535 QEPDKVAE
-543 LQLLLDDHNAA
+543 LQSLLDDHNAA
-554 QAEPLWP
+554 QVEPLWP
-561 SVLDGPQLIDKTEAE
+561 SVIDGPQLIDKTEAE
-576 DYAPGDEY
+576 DYVPGDEY
-584 IYWPN
+584 VYWPN

>member
-1 MKKIGVFLGVVAV
+1 MKKTGLLLGIVAV

-22 RLDLLMAIAPIAAN
+22 RLDLLLAVAPMAAN

-48 WHQGPEKPAIP
+48 WHQGPAKPTVP

-80 SLHSGATLPSGVPTT
+80 SLHSGATLPSGAPTT
-95 PNIDAIAT
+95 PNIDAIAAG
-103 NGVAFRNG
+103 GVAFRNG

-138 TPFYRIGVTIV
+138 TPFYRIGVTIM
-149 DWMQQANPQPLQ
+149 DWMQQANPQPLP
-161 TVIRHDLAAQMP
+161 TVIDHDLASQMP
-173 GIAALGMPA
+173 DIAGRGMPA
-182 DEITLAEAMQTAGYQ
+182 DEITLAETMQAAGYQ

-216 QGFHDSLNMAS
+216 QGFDDSLNMAS
-227 GLYLPADSE
+227 GLYLPTDSE
-236 DVVNA
+236 EAVNA
-241 TLDFSAIDKM
+241 TLEFSAIDKM
-251 VWAAT
+251 VWASV

-266 QFEPGGYLTDYYTD
+266 QFEPSGYLTDYYTD

-310 KADYDA
+310 RADYDA
-316 LAHVEDHTARVYAA
+316 MAHIDDHTARVYAA

-339 GRVMTALRDNGLEE
+339 GQVMAALRDNGLEE

-375 HPYRGWKLTLFEG
+375 RPYRGFKLSLFEG
-388 GIHVPFFMQ
+388 GIHVPFFMR

-418 TTAAVAAGAAVPE
+418 TTAAAAAGAALPE
-431 DREIDGVDLLPYV
+431 DRQIDGVDLLPHIL
-444 VGESTEPADETL
+444 GESPEPPH
-456 AGEGQGPRAPLPRTL
+456 Q
-471 SSEGQAPRAPPL
+471 S
-483 RALFWRQGHHQAVRH
+483 LFWREGHHQAVRH
-498 GDWKLTVSE
+498 GDWKLTVGE
-507 RETPTGRETK
+507 RETANGRETK

-525 DPTEQQDLAA
+525 DPTEQQDIAA
-535 QMPDKVAA
+535 QMPDKVAE
-543 LQLLLDDHNAA
+543 LQSLLDDHNAA
-554 QAEPLWP
+554 QAAPLWP
-561 SVLDGPQLIDKTEAE
+561 SVVDGPQLIDKTEAE
-576 DYAPGDEY
+576 DYVPGDEY
-584 IYWPN
+584 VYWPN